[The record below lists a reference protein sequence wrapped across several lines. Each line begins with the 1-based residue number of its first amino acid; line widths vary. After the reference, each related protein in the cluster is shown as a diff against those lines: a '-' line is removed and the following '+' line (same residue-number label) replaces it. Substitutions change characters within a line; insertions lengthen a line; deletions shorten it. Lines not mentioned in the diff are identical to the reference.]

1 MFIGKENRDPGKK
14 NSDIWKAKRDTREG
28 KLIYRG
34 REIRIQ

>member
-34 REIRIQ
+34 REIGIQ